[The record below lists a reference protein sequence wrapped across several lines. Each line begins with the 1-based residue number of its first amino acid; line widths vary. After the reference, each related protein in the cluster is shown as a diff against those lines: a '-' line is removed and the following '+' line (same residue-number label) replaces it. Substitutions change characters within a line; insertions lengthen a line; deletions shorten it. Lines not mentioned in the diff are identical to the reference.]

1 MGKGMNDTELDK
13 LLEEEMIREAEMIE
27 HSLLCDDQTEDVHV
41 SEEEI
46 ERSYARLMKRLK
58 VEGLCQEKKQEQQ
71 GAQIVEFPGKHSS
84 AGILGKEQVSTRS
97 ISEEE
102 SKEKA
107 SKDKE
112 TKDKIS
118 REELLQEAKLLLPQP
133 EKSGKLGKIASIAVI
148 CAISILAGSMTS
160 EASRGNFFQTLKYI
174 SGTDTRTSVGNTEGV
189 TEGQDEGEALR
200 SISEVLGISVP
211 VLMYRPE
218 GMEFQNF
225 TIYEDVE
232 VATMEYLYK
241 GNILSLYAADRK
253 SKAAEDSISL
263 SRTLSQEPQTVQ
275 ITVGNI
281 TASVWECS
289 LGEGT
294 PDGCFAQWIND
305 DCFYQLSG
313 KIETEEMIKII
324 ENLK

>member
-1 MGKGMNDTELDK
+1 MGREMNDTELDK

-71 GAQIVEFPGKHSS
+71 GAQIVEFPGKRSS
-84 AGILGKEQVSTRS
+84 AGISGKEHVSARS
-97 ISEEE
+97 LKEEE
-102 SKEKA
+102 SKEKT
-107 SKDKE
+107 SGDKKTE
-112 TKDKIS
+112 DKIS
-118 REELLQEAKLLLPQP
+118 REELLQEAKLLLPLP
-133 EKSGKLGKIASIAVI
+133 EKSGRLGKIASIAVI

-160 EASRGNFFQTLKYI
+160 EASRGNFLQTLKYI
-174 SGTDTRTSVGNTEGV
+174 SGTDTGTSVGNTGGV
-189 TEGQDEGEALR
+189 TEGQDEGDALR

-211 VLMYRPE
+211 VLWYRPE

-289 LGEGT
+289 SGEGT
-294 PDGCFAQWIND
+294 IDGCFAQWIND

-324 ENLK
+324 ENMK